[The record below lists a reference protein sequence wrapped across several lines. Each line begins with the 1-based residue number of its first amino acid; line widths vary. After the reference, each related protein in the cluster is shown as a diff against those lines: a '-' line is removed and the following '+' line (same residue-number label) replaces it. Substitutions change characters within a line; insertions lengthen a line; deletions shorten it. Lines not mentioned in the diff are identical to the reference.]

1 MEGMSKVKI
10 LNQSAELDVPE
21 GTNLRKELLKAKIPL
36 YPGIHR
42 FLNCRGL
49 ALCGKCAV
57 AVKEGRE
64 HCSPPGFRER
74 LRLLVSY
81 LPIGRQ
87 EGEIRLAC
95 QTRVLGDIQLETTPR
110 VKM

>member
-1 MEGMSKVKI
+1 MPKVKI
-10 LNQSAELDVPE
+10 LNQSSEIEVSGGA
-21 GTNLRKELLKAKIPL
+21 NLRREVIRAGLPL
-36 YPGIHR
+36 YYGIHR

-64 HCSPPGFRER
+64 NCSRPGFRER

-81 LPIGRQ
+81 LTVGRD

-95 QTRVLGDIQLETTPR
+95 QTRVIGDISMETTPR
-110 VKM
+110 LKM